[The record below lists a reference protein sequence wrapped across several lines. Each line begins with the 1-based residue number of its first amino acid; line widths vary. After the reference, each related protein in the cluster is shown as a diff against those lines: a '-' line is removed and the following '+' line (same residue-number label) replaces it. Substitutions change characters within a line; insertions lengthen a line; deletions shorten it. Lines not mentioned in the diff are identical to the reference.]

1 MRVEASA
8 ANATAPVIAA
18 AQESAAAPEIDRATM
33 EVDIA
38 CVGFGPAMGGFLTTL
53 TREWTAHPDDPAFA
67 SRVVPGMP
75 LQVLCYERADDIAAG
90 VSGIVT
96 SARGIRA
103 SFPELNPAEIPMA
116 TPVAEERVMYLL
128 DPIGASRRSFALR
141 AGDAVLRGLSGLLG
155 VKDSAYVLPWTPAF
169 LHKHGG
175 LLLSMGQFNQW
186 VGSQLMATGLVQI
199 WPGTPVSA
207 PIFHS
212 GPCAGAKPCGGGEPC
227 ANAEKNCFSVEGIRL
242 ADQGVDRTGAPAD
255 GFMAGMDVLAP
266 LTVVGD
272 GPVGTIGQALNERL
286 GMPPG
291 HAQSEWAL
299 GMKMVVEL
307 PEDSP
312 LKPGTVWHTFGFPEP
327 EIFGFLY
334 VHPDRLA
341 SVGIF
346 VPSWMGNPS
355 RTAYRYLQHY
365 IQHPALWRYLKDGTL
380 RSWGAKSLQESG
392 KHGEPFLTGDGFARI
407 GEGSGSTN
415 ILTNSGVDEAW
426 TTGVQLG
433 DAVVELLRAGK
444 PFTQKNLYNT
454 YVARRHASSL
464 EREAQEAKNARNGFH
479 GGLVRGL
486 IGMALAGLT
495 GGKLSLG
502 GTIPS
507 AQQQIHPFSP
517 HTVAGVD
524 AVEAERLAEASR
536 LGGRPL
542 HDALMTARGWP
553 EIELDGRLLVTQQ
566 DALLMGG
573 KVQAMAGFA
582 DHVVVRNPEICKTCG
597 EKTCIAMCSGQAI
610 TQGADGTIAFER
622 EKCVHCGACLWN
634 CAHAADGEHTNIDFR
649 AGSGGLHSAEN

>member
-1 MRVEASA
+1 MSGE
-8 ANATAPVIAA
+8 ANAADATAS
-18 AQESAAAPEIDRATM
+18 ESAAAPDVDRATM

-53 TREWTAHPDDPAFA
+53 TREWAAHSDDPAFA
-67 SRVVPGMP
+67 SRVAPGMP

-90 VSGIVT
+90 VSGVVT
-96 SARGIRA
+96 RARGIRA
-103 SFPELNPAEIPMA
+103 SFPELDPAEIPMA
-116 TPVAEERVMYLL
+116 TPVSEERVLYLL

-141 AGDAVLRGLSGLLG
+141 AGDALLRGLGGLLG
-155 VKDSAYVLPWTPAF
+155 VKDSAYELPWTPAF

-175 LLLSMGQFNQW
+175 LVLSMGQFNQW

-207 PIFHS
+207 PIF
-212 GPCAGAKPCGGGEPC
+212 AG
-227 ANAEKNCFSVEGIRL
+227 NAGKERYSVKGIRL

-255 GFMAGMDVLAP
+255 GFMAGMDVHAP

-272 GPVGTIGQALNERL
+272 GPVGAVGQALDRRI

-291 HAQSEWAL
+291 HAQSDWAL
-299 GMKMVVEL
+299 GMKMVIEL

-346 VPSWMGNPS
+346 VPSWMGDPS

-415 ILTNSGVDEAW
+415 MLTNSGVDEAW
-426 TTGVQLG
+426 TTGVQLA
-433 DAVVELLRAGK
+433 DAVVELLRADK
-444 PFTQKNLYNT
+444 PFTQENLFAS

-464 EREAQEAKNARNGFH
+464 EREAEQAKNARNGFH
-479 GGLVRGL
+479 RGLVRGM

-495 GGKLSLG
+495 RGKLSLG
-502 GTIPS
+502 GKIPS
-507 AQQQIHPFSP
+507 AREQIHPFSP
-517 HTVAGVD
+517 RTVAGVD
-524 AVEAERLAEASR
+524 AKEAERLAQEAR

-542 HDALMTARGWP
+542 HEALMTARGWP
-553 EIELDGRLLVTQQ
+553 EIALDGRLLVTQQ

-582 DHVVVRNPEICKTCG
+582 DHVVFRDPHLCAACA
-597 EKTCIAMCSGQAI
+597 EKTCVAMCSGQAI
-610 TQGADGTIAFER
+610 TQGAEGAIAFER

-634 CAHAADGEHTNIDFR
+634 CAHTPFGENTNIEFR
-649 AGSGGLHSAEN
+649 AGAGGLHSAEN